1 MDKYLS
7 CWKITGKCY
16 YVALD
21 ETDEGAM
28 KKLAEHVEAAHQI
41 LLTEEMREKA
51 KTMMR
56 RAA

>member
-28 KKLAEHVEAAHQI
+28 RKLAEHVAAAHQI
-41 LLTEEMREKA
+41 HLTAEMLKKA
-51 KTMMR
+51 KAVMGQ
-56 RAA
+56 AA